1 MKKSI
6 KNKLNE
12 IFSDEKILKKFK
24 LIDIAFIII
33 ACVLIFTTNFDIY
46 LQILFICAFIWSL
59 IKLYFDKQKSKL
71 YKIFD
76 IIFLLCVIIPH
87 FFSFSKTTKIIILLI
102 LFFSLYILHKEGKP
116 S

>member
-12 IFSDEKILKKFK
+12 IFSDEKVLKKVTSINIT
-24 LIDIAFIII
+24 LI
-33 ACVLIFTTNFDIY
+33 VLAGILTFATNSDIY
-46 LQILFICAFIWSL
+46 LQIIFVYTFIWCL
-59 IKLYFDKQKSKL
+59 IRWCFDKQKSNL
-71 YKIFD
+71 YKIVT
-76 IIFLLCVIIPH
+76 IIYLLSISSLY
-87 FFSFSKTTKIIILLI
+87 FFSFSRTIRNIILLI

>member
-1 MKKSI
+1 MKKNI
-6 KNKLNE
+6 KNKLNK

-24 LIDIAFIII
+24 LIDIAFIIL
-33 ACVLIFTTNFDIY
+33 ACALIFATNFYIY
-46 LQILFICAFIWSL
+46 FQILVICAFIWNL

-76 IIFLLCVIIPH
+76 IIFLLCVISLN
-87 FFSFSKTTKIIILLI
+87 FFSFSRITKSIILLI

-116 S
+116 